1 MSCSSVQSVIW
12 PALFSGPRAE
22 SCLVISLSIKCIY
35 REESDLFDIHKS
47 PSKMQGS
54 QRNIIMFIR
63 KVDI

>member
-22 SCLVISLSIKCIY
+22 SCLVNSHSIKCIY
-35 REESDLFDIHKS
+35 REESDLYDIHKS

-54 QRNIIMFIR
+54 QRNMFIR